1 MRSQFNVV
9 LAAGLSSL
17 SACAPVLHGAEAVTS
32 SQAVPTRAP
41 SGCAQIRS
49 YTLATVVEGEF
60 TASDCSIVEA
70 GERELVDYY
79 EFTTPE
85 QRDVF
90 ALLEAPG
97 LDVQLA
103 LVRPDGIQ
111 VKAQPYEGA
120 FTSLSVQVPAGTY
133 RITLRSRGDAS
144 SQGRLLG
151 GYTLSTSTDR
161 VGFQGCTRLAEV
173 QPGRTVQGQWSVEDC
188 RQPIGARDVGRYADY
203 YLLQVPQSRDIAVSL
218 ESPAINSYVQLFRRE
233 GALLKSGDAFSQ
245 TGRIATQLA
254 PGAYVLAVG
263 TSSVNQRET
272 GRYTLSVR

>member
-1 MRSQFNVV
+1 MRPQFNAVF
-9 LAAGLSSL
+9 AAGLSSL
-17 SACAPVLHGAEAVTS
+17 SACAPALQGMEAVTNP
-32 SQAVPTRAP
+32 QAVLARAS
-41 SGCAQIRS
+41 SGCAQIQP
-49 YTLATVVEGEF
+49 YTLATVSEGEF
-60 TASDCSIVEA
+60 TASDCSIVEG
-70 GERELVDYY
+70 GEREPVDYY

-103 LVRPDGIQ
+103 LVRTDGIQ

-133 RITLRSRGDAS
+133 RIALRSRGDAS

-161 VGFQGCTRLAEV
+161 AGFQGCTRLAEI
-173 QPGRTVQGQWSVEDC
+173 QQGRSVQGQWSVEDC
-188 RQPIGARDVGRYADY
+188 KQPIGARDVGRYADY
-203 YLLQVPQSRDIAVSL
+203 YLFHVPQARDVVVSL
-218 ESPAINSYVQLFRRE
+218 ESPGVNSYVQLFTRE

-245 TGRIATQLA
+245 TGRITTQPA